1 MFYDYNETMQN
12 KNGVVAKSTK
22 KYEAGIIHN
31 LTIANELTRT
41 TKAQL
46 QKLHAEVCI

>member
-12 KNGVVAKSTK
+12 KSGVVAKYTS

-31 LTIANELTRT
+31 LTIANELTRAS
-41 TKAQL
+41 KA
-46 QKLHAEVCI
+46 